1 MDNGMDIDARYTL
14 LAYHAALAGDFR
26 AWFKHDASRS
36 ANTSLPDLVAFLR
49 SGPVV
54 PRRDLAD
61 RALAWEAQPG
71 RRILYLPDIDYPPQL
86 RTIAQP
92 PPVLFVA
99 GVVDTLMHPQIAIVG
114 SRKATATG
122 LDIASRFASELAES
136 GIVTTSGMAQGIDA
150 AAHRGAISRGLTVAV
165 LGSGI
170 DRLYPARHRTLASE
184 ITERGAL
191 ISEFPLGTAPFPQ
204 NFPRRN
210 RVISA
215 LSLGTVVV
223 EAALRSGSIS
233 TAFHAL
239 EQGREVFA
247 VPGSINNPLARGCH
261 ALIKQGAKLVEAV
274 SDILEEFTELPGI
287 NSSAADSSAAVALSK
302 DEAVVLEA
310 CGWDPFTVDN
320 LVDITGLTVPEVSAM
335 LLRLEL
341 AGFIQPQATGT
352 IVRVR

>member
-1 MDNGMDIDARYTL
+1 MDIDARYAL
-14 LAYHAALAGDFR
+14 LAYHAALLGDFR
-26 AWFKHDASRS
+26 TWFKLSAGRS
-36 ANTSLPDLVAFLR
+36 ADTNILDLVAYMR
-49 SGPVV
+49 ASPAI
-54 PRRDLAD
+54 PRWDLAD

-71 RRILYLPDIDYPPQL
+71 RRILYLFDIDYPPLL

-99 GVVDTLMHPQIAIVG
+99 GAVDTLIHPQIAIVG
-114 SRKATATG
+114 SRKATVTG
-122 LDIASRFASELAES
+122 LEVAGRFASELAGA
-136 GIVTTSGMAQGIDA
+136 GIVTTSGMAHGIDA

-170 DRLYPARHRTLASE
+170 DRLYPARHRGLASE
-184 ITERGAL
+184 ITAHGAL
-191 ISEFPLGTAPFPQ
+191 VSEFPLGTAPLPQ

-215 LSLGTVVV
+215 LALGTVVV

-247 VPGSINNPLARGCH
+247 VPGSVNNPLARGCH

-274 SDILEEFTELPGI
+274 SDILEEFPELAGM
-287 NSSAADSSAAVALSK
+287 SASPAEISPPVPLSKHEAAVLT
-302 DEAVVLEA
+302 A
-310 CGWDPFTVDN
+310 CGWDLFTVDN
-320 LVDITGLTVPEVSAM
+320 LVDITGLTVSEVSAM
-335 LLRLEL
+335 LLHLEL
-341 AGFIQPQATGT
+341 AGLIQPQATGT
-352 IVRVR
+352 FIRVR